1 MAKPTAARA
10 ADDHATLPLA
20 DVVAAYGRQFL
31 LLPVAATSAPSWDDA
46 LLPAVVRARR
56 GDCVVGD
63 RVAYRLVAERQAVVE
78 AVQPRRNVVTRSD
91 QWRSKTIAANVDQA
105 AVIVS
110 GQPLFDEALLLR
122 VLIALASERIPALLI
137 ATKDDLPDARRAFAV
152 RAPVYAALGYE
163 VLATAAKTD
172 PGSLAPLQHRLAG
185 RRTVLLGQSGMGKS
199 TLVNA
204 LVPGASQQTA
214 ALSEA
219 LASGR
224 HTTTFTRA
232 FALPVIDAGGGSG
245 RDDGRDDE
253 PIRQRGWIIDSPGFQ
268 SFEVA
273 QLSRWQAAHAMPEF
287 VPLLGD
293 CRFNDCR
300 HHDEPGCAIRA
311 AADAG
316 RIDATRY
323 RLFTELLLD

>member
-1 MAKPTAARA
+1 MRPDAPQGEVIAAHGRNFLVRPDD
-10 ADDHATLPLA
+10 ADAPVVSAVTRGRNA
-20 DVVAAYGRQFL
+20 DV
-31 LLPVAATSAPSWDDA
+31 
-46 LLPAVVRARR
+46 
-56 GDCVVGD
+56 VVGD
-63 RVAYRLVAERQAVVE
+63 RVHFARASADQAVIEQV
-78 AVQPRRNVVTRSD
+78 APRRNLVRRSD
-91 QWRSKTIAANVDQA
+91 AYRTKAIAANVDQA
-105 AVIVS
+105 IVVVS
-110 GQPLFDEALLLR
+110 GHPAFDERLLLH
-122 VLIALASERIPALLI
+122 VALALSAERIPMRLAVTKIDLADATRAIAPRLAAWRAVGTPVDELSLL
-137 ATKDDLPDARRAFAV
+137 AQPRGV
-152 RAPVYAALGYE
+152 E
-163 VLATAAKTD
+163 VLRAA
-172 PGSLAPLQHRLAG
+172 LAG
-185 RRTVLLGQSGMGKS
+185 RRTLLLGQSGMGKS